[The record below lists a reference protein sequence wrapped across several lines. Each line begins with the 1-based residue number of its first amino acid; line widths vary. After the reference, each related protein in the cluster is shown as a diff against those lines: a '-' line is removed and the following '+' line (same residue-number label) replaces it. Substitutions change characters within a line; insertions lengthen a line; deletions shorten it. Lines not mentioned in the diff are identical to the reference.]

1 MSYSFSFRDRDRP
14 RLSDRLR
21 GKSGDE
27 LFNELRKEL
36 DQDRKSFFK
45 NPSATP
51 ASNFGSSTGSTF
63 PRVSYL
69 VVKSVPS
76 FSIMHGLLLAI

>member
-63 PRVSYL
+63 PRVSYDK
-69 VVKSVPS
+69 V
-76 FSIMHGLLLAI
+76 FHHLAYCMDCYLPFK